1 MKYCEKCGNQ
11 LLDEAVMCPKCGC
24 AVAGKQ
30 PTKEQNE
37 KAKKPSQRCHIH
49 YCWRCNNRYLH
60 SACFNATA
68 VILKIGA
75 GRVSRSF
82 SYLLHTAASEI
93 TVTAAVSGIQ
103 EVR

>member
-37 KAKKPSQRCHIH
+37 KAKNQ
-49 YCWRCNNRYLH
+49 
-60 SACFNATA
+60 ATRA
-68 VILKIGA
+68 ILFVAGIGI
-75 GRVSRSF
+75 
-82 SYLLHTAASEI
+82 LIL
-93 TVTAAVSGIQ
+93 GILMVCMQ
-103 EVR
+103 L

>member
-37 KAKKPSQRCHIH
+37 KAKNQAKGAIFII
-49 YCWRCNNRYLH
+49 
-60 SACFNATA
+60 AGIAII
-68 VILKIGA
+68 VIFVLL
-75 GRVSRSF
+75 VSFQLR
-82 SYLLHTAASEI
+82 
-93 TVTAAVSGIQ
+93 
-103 EVR
+103 